1 MFLTIIV
8 RVKKINIPHQDKVIR
23 LPPTIG
29 IYYCGETI
37 YYNNTP
43 MKFRRD
49 TKSMSF
55 NINNMT

>member
-29 IYYCGETI
+29 LLLWR
-37 YYNNTP
+37 NHLL
-43 MKFRRD
+43 
-49 TKSMSF
+49 
-55 NINNMT
+55 